1 MNRDAGALTVVPG
14 EEVLRRP
21 ARALLGWLS
30 DQEAVTALLGRNPI
44 PGEEI
49 GPQLAVAAQCRS
61 SVRARSAYQP
71 ADPVLRRE
79 FSGLDDIRSR
89 QDVISNLGP
98 LNWRPAVVDLRK
110 VLSFQKV
117 IQIDGLEERLGD
129 LSDDRSLLELCI
141 PTHQP
146 APPIGAFTDQDGKG
160 FTVSS
165 FNPNLRIAAGQ
176 IGDAQVSQGPGL
188 SPVKMQ
194 AITLLVFMG
203 ASFLQVV
210 RYKDRSFVRDG
221 YHRAAG
227 LVGRGVFEVPCIFIE
242 ANSFEEVAAMRGAFS
257 YEVLYGDRPPGLVD
271 FWNDTV
277 SRAIE
282 QPAVRKVIRVRGEE
296 FVVPR

>member
-1 MNRDAGALTVVPG
+1 MSPSAGKLSVIPG

-21 ARALLGWLS
+21 ARGLLGWLS
-30 DQEAVTALLGRNPI
+30 DQEAVTALLGRNPV
-44 PGEEI
+44 PGEDI
-49 GPQLAVAAQCRS
+49 VSQLAVAAECRS
-61 SVRARSAYQP
+61 SASARSVYQVS
-71 ADPVLRRE
+71 DSVLRRE
-79 FSGLDDIRSR
+79 FEGLHDIGSR
-89 QDVISNLGP
+89 QDLVSNLGP
-98 LNWRPAVVDLRK
+98 LNWRPAVVDLRR

-117 IQIDGLEERLGD
+117 IHIDGLEERLGD
-129 LSDDRSLLELCI
+129 LSDDKSLLELCI
-141 PTHQP
+141 PTSQP
-146 APPIGAFTDQDGKG
+146 PPPTGAFTDQDGKG

-188 SPVKMQ
+188 APVKMQ

-203 ASFLQVV
+203 PSFLQVV
-210 RYKDRSFVRDG
+210 RYKDRSFIRDG

-227 LVGRGVFEVPCIFIE
+227 LVRRGVFEVPCIFIE
-242 ANSFEEVAAMRGAFS
+242 AKSFEEVGAVAGAFS

-271 FWNDTV
+271 FWDDKV

>member
-1 MNRDAGALTVVPG
+1 MNPDPNGLTVVPG

-21 ARALLGWLS
+21 ARGLLGWLS
-30 DQEAVTALLGRNPI
+30 DQEAVAALLGRNPV
-44 PGEEI
+44 PGEDI
-49 GPQLAVAAQCRS
+49 SSQLGVATGCRS
-61 SVRARSAYQP
+61 SVAARSIYRP
-71 ADPVLRRE
+71 ANPVLRRE

-89 QDVISNLGP
+89 QDVVSNLGP
-98 LNWRPAVVDLRK
+98 LNWRPAVVDLRR

-117 IQIDGLEERLGD
+117 IHIDGLEERLGD
-129 LSDDRSLLELCI
+129 LSDEKSLLELCI
-141 PTHQP
+141 PTDQP
-146 APPIGAFTDQDGKG
+146 APPTGAFTDQDGKG

-176 IGDAQVSQGPGL
+176 ISDAQVSQGPGL

-203 ASFLQVV
+203 PSFLQVV
-210 RYKDRSFVRDG
+210 RYKERSFIRDG

-227 LVGRGVFEVPCIFIE
+227 LVRRGVFEVPCIFIE
-242 ANSFEEVAAMRGAFS
+242 ARSFDEVGDVRGAFS

-271 FWNDTV
+271 FWDDAV